1 MADVKPSNTIGFSR
15 MTSNMKQLLIET
27 DPGPDMLGQGDFILV
42 TILNQ
47 MNKYSFSSAA
57 AH

>member
-1 MADVKPSNTIGFSR
+1 
-15 MTSNMKQLLIET
+15 MKQLLIET